1 MCKSKFAIAAAI
13 AVAVL
18 STPAGYADAPKD
30 RGKIVSQGE
39 DGSVCYE
46 LDVKEASQFL
56 NNMEAME
63 KKGKIKEAFDV
74 ATGPSPGCMA
84 DDNADDRIFGVVE
97 RTYKKLGQQAEK
109 AGQIYEAHK
118 YYIYPYDIYYRQ
130 SEMYRERMKKY
141 YSLADANRTMLVYA
155 KANRDDYKVVDE
167 AINYFKSVDDAG
179 VPPQLKEV
187 YGLAM
192 RNGEKLLAKE
202 DKDFTARKYKAAFDD
217 LKESKR
223 WFELADDDRDAQA
236 RAKQRGEALLAEDS
250 YDAVE
255 RAFNY
260 AFEYNS
266 PKLETARFRAS
277 KLGDAAEQRGDLELA
292 ERFYGLAGDDAKH
305 DAVVNKRNTMQEQ
318 KEKQKEQAEA
328 KRQDK
333 FKKDQKS
340 LEDELGF

>member
-1 MCKSKFAIAAAI
+1 MNKSKFALAAAF

-18 STPAGYADAPKD
+18 SAPVVAADASKD

-39 DGSVCYE
+39 DGGVCYE
-46 LDVKEASQFL
+46 LDVKEAGQFL
-56 NNMEAME
+56 NNMEAAE
-63 KKGKIKEAFDV
+63 KAGKIKEAFAM
-74 ATGPSPGCMA
+74 ATGPMPYCMN
-84 DDNADDRIFGVVE
+84 DEHADDRIFGVVE

-109 AGQIYEAHK
+109 AGRIYEAHK

-130 SEMYRERMKKY
+130 SEMYRERMKSY
-141 YSLADANRTMLVYA
+141 YSLADANRTMLAYA

-167 AINYFKSVDDAG
+167 AINYYKSVDD

-187 YGLAM
+187 YGMAM
-192 RNGEKLLAKE
+192 RNGENLLAKE
-202 DKDFTARKYKAAFDD
+202 EKDFTGRKYKAAFED

-223 WFELADDDRDAQA
+223 WFYLADNDRDAQV

-255 RAFNY
+255 RGFNY

-266 PKLETARFRAS
+266 PKLESARSRAS
-277 KLGDAAEQRGDLELA
+277 TLGAAAERSGDLELA
-292 ERFYGLAGDDAKH
+292 ERFYGLAGDSAKH
-305 DAVVNKRNTMQEQ
+305 DAVVQRRTTMQGQ
-318 KEKQKEQAEA
+318 KDAQKEQAEV

>member
-1 MCKSKFAIAAAI
+1 MSKTKIAFVVMLA
-13 AVAVL
+13 AVL
-18 STPAGYADAPKD
+18 SAPAVYADSVKN
-30 RGKIVSQGE
+30 RGKIISQGE

-46 LDVKEASQFL
+46 LDVKEAEQFL
-56 NNMEAME
+56 NNMEMVE
-63 KKGKIKEAFDV
+63 KAGKIKQAFDM
-74 ATGPSPGCMA
+74 AAGPMPDCMA
-84 DDNADDRIFGVVE
+84 DQNADDRIFGVVE

-118 YYIYPYDIYYRQ
+118 YYIYPYDNYYRQ
-130 SEMYRERMKKY
+130 SEMYRDRMKSY
-141 YSLADANRTMLVYA
+141 YSLADANRTMLAYA
-155 KANRDDYKVVDE
+155 KAHRDDYKVVDE
-167 AINYFKSVDDAG
+167 AINYFKSLDDDG
-179 VPPQLKEV
+179 NPPQLKEV

-192 RNGEKLLAKE
+192 RGGDRWLAQEEK
-202 DKDFTARKYKAAFDD
+202 DYTARKYKAALED

-223 WFELADDDRDAQA
+223 WFDLMGDDRATQV

-255 RAFNY
+255 RGFNY

-266 PKLETARFRAS
+266 PKLETARSRAS
-277 KLGDAAEQRGDLELA
+277 KLGDAAEHRGDLELA

-305 DAVVNKRNTMQEQ
+305 DAVVNKRNTMDER
-318 KEKQKEQAEA
+318 KEKQKAQAET
-328 KRQDK
+328 KRQEK